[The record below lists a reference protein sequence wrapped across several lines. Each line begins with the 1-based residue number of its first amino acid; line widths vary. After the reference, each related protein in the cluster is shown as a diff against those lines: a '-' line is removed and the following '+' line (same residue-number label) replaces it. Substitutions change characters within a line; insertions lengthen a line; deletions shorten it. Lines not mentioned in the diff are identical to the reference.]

1 MTDFP
6 TQNSSELLTPM
17 NPEISPSYDF
27 NMTKPA
33 KNVTYSNFSCL
44 SNIFVKLFLLLYLLQ
59 LDVLFYFFINNYMKS
74 GDTSTLFYGNFFVI
88 SIFFGY
94 TYGSLQTIYDKIHI
108 NNSVGIITITH
119 VKLFCCFSISVKIQ
133 INKIKKVYVKII
145 EEKNDDNNNVYKNF
159 VIVFR
164 LLNGK
169 EIRELNSYGKVGCRE
184 AFNIIKSV
192 LPENIIF
199 NDDLLSE
206 STQTS

>member
-1 MTDFP
+1 
-6 TQNSSELLTPM
+6 
-17 NPEISPSYDF
+17 
-27 NMTKPA
+27 
-33 KNVTYSNFSCL
+33 
-44 SNIFVKLFLLLYLLQ
+44 
-59 LDVLFYFFINNYMKS
+59 MKS
-74 GDTSTLFYGNFFVI
+74 GDTSTLFYGNFFVTF
-88 SIFFGY
+88 IFFGY
-94 TYGSLQTIYDKIHI
+94 TYGSLMTIYDKIHI

-159 VIVFR
+159 AIVFR

-169 EIRELNSYGKVGCRE
+169 EIRQLNSFGKVGCRE
-184 AFNIIKSV
+184 AFNIIKSA